1 MTTISTGHHNL
12 QISNLGP
19 PNPLPVF
26 RWQQPI
32 ALQEA
37 PPSKKLSPEEVKN
50 SFVWGSNSILPYQ
63 VQDSYDRSRQPGRL
77 PAVFVENQ
85 FLKLTIYP
93 QYGGRLASIFNKQ
106 TQRELLF
113 RNPVFQPANLAI
125 LNAWFSG
132 GIEWNGLIPGHTPFT
147 CSPVFTATVETGR
160 GPLLRLYEFDRIREA
175 TWQVDLY
182 LPPDEA
188 KLWVHVKIINPNSH
202 PTNCYW
208 WTNIATPLEKKTRV
222 LSPAEYGLEHVL
234 PDNHLESFPFPHA
247 HGFDGSYPANYP
259 DAASVFFRKPGQKRP
274 WIATFQKDGQ
284 GMFHTSTRELL
295 ARKLFVFGHKSG
307 GRRWMDFLALPGQGN
322 YIEIQGGVVP
332 TQNQEFI
339 LEANQSIEWTECI
352 APLSINPNQGH
363 DPDYQ
368 AACRALET
376 WVTTQV
382 PEERLNQVDTWLRNQ
397 AGQPVGEILQ
407 PGSAWG
413 MLFEKMTGIQIN
425 AGLRFNTSP
434 AAEALWAELL
444 EAGTFSEQT
453 LSQSPQSWAV
463 SGRWVAALENSCAVY
478 GTTWLHELFLG
489 VARLDRLNIKQAR
502 CHFEESNRLKENYLS
517 NRNLALIHQQD
528 GDVAAAQ
535 RFYFKAW
542 DQADHSTHLAVEI
555 CQFLQK
561 ERLLPALELFLAHLP
576 DSILRHERIQ
586 LAQGELALEHN
597 QFEKLREILD
607 GDFCT
612 IREGETLLTDLW
624 FALHIKKAE
633 VGKRTGLSEH
643 ERAKIIAQN
652 PPLHKI
658 DFRMVSE

>member
-160 GPLLRLYEFDRIREA
+160 GPLLRLYEFDRIRAA
-175 TWQVDLY
+175 TSQVDLY

-234 PDNHLESFPFPHA
+234 PDNHSGIVP
-247 HGFDGSYPANYP
+247 
-259 DAASVFFRKPGQKRP
+259 V
-274 WIATFQKDGQ
+274 
-284 GMFHTSTRELL
+284 STR
-295 ARKLFVFGHKSG
+295 
-307 GRRWMDFLALPGQGN
+307 P
-322 YIEIQGGVVP
+322 
-332 TQNQEFI
+332 
-339 LEANQSIEWTECI
+339 
-352 APLSINPNQGH
+352 
-363 DPDYQ
+363 
-368 AACRALET
+368 
-376 WVTTQV
+376 
-382 PEERLNQVDTWLRNQ
+382 
-397 AGQPVGEILQ
+397 
-407 PGSAWG
+407 
-413 MLFEKMTGIQIN
+413 
-425 AGLRFNTSP
+425 
-434 AAEALWAELL
+434 
-444 EAGTFSEQT
+444 
-453 LSQSPQSWAV
+453 
-463 SGRWVAALENSCAVY
+463 
-478 GTTWLHELFLG
+478 
-489 VARLDRLNIKQAR
+489 
-502 CHFEESNRLKENYLS
+502 
-517 NRNLALIHQQD
+517 
-528 GDVAAAQ
+528 
-535 RFYFKAW
+535 
-542 DQADHSTHLAVEI
+542 
-555 CQFLQK
+555 
-561 ERLLPALELFLAHLP
+561 
-576 DSILRHERIQ
+576 RI
-586 LAQGELALEHN
+586 
-597 QFEKLREILD
+597 
-607 GDFCT
+607 
-612 IREGETLLTDLW
+612 
-624 FALHIKKAE
+624 
-633 VGKRTGLSEH
+633 
-643 ERAKIIAQN
+643 
-652 PPLHKI
+652 
-658 DFRMVSE
+658 